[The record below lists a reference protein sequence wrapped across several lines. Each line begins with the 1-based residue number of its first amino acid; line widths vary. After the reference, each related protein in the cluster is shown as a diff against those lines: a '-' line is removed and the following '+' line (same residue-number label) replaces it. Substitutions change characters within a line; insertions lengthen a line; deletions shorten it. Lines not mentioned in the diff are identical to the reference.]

1 MFQLDTQSSWIFV
14 FWHQLKSLNYVCDPK
29 ICDRAFCQKNLL
41 QKCKLLTVQNP
52 FWLPLQNVFDTLK
65 TKRKS
70 KFDKDLFE
78 ANQDVDDTNK
88 GVYCLPLWHYWR
100 SEQYMY
106 ERNQNPLW
114 FLQNVF
120 KALKTERKSEFDKDL
135 FEANQD
141 VDDTNKGVYCPN
153 LVATIKLD
161 PLNNLQDGW
170 HH

>member
-1 MFQLDTQSSWIFV
+1 
-14 FWHQLKSLNYVCDPK
+14 
-29 ICDRAFCQKNLL
+29 
-41 QKCKLLTVQNP
+41 
-52 FWLPLQNVFDTLK
+52 
-65 TKRKS
+65 
-70 KFDKDLFE
+70 
-78 ANQDVDDTNK
+78 
-88 GVYCLPLWHYWR
+88 
-100 SEQYMY
+100 MY
-106 ERNQNPLW
+106 ERNQNHLG

-120 KALKTERKSEFDKDL
+120 DALKTKRKSEFDKDL